1 MRTIDETYK
10 MLALAPSR
18 RIYCRAVFGTKN
30 GGQWTDSRTY
40 RENDYIISASI
51 DIGAKS
57 GGLEIG
63 RAYCAK
69 LTLRLACGASVSQ
82 SDQVKIGVGF
92 LGADGTVSK
101 WVQLGVFYVDT
112 VKKSDNIIT
121 ITAYDRM
128 LRAQKF
134 YTSSLT
140 YPCKMSD
147 MLGEI
152 CGQMGIVT
160 VGGFALPIDPVI
172 LRMPVKGQD
181 SDGNTVL
188 YTRREV
194 LSYIASACAGNFFFN
209 GDGQLDLTDFSAVSE
224 NMAAENS
231 ISAEI
236 SDETFTV
243 SGVAWIDNG
252 ISHSRYDEDTT
263 GLMEFEN
270 PLPFQSKPPLLD
282 FIDGKLTALSYS
294 NGEVPEV
301 YALNYNDTGRGIEG
315 EIRGFAFDLVD
326 ADTVRILAAED
337 PNLLPEKTLDIE
349 RDKKWNVQKMNAE
362 ILQGI
367 IQGEA
372 IPEIANR
379 LQNVT
384 DMNRGAAVRNART
397 MVTGA
402 ENRGRLEAQKRA
414 EADGVILEREWI
426 SANDGRTR
434 DLHAELDGQTRKI
447 GKPFEVGG
455 YSIMYPGD
463 PSAAPEMVYNCRCTT
478 GTAVKGFKNPVTG
491 KAAMI

>member
-1 MRTIDETYK
+1 MREIDSTYK
-10 MLALAPSR
+10 ALALAPSR
-18 RIYCRAVFGTKN
+18 RIYCRAVFGTKS

-40 RENDYIISASI
+40 RENDNIISASI

-69 LTLRLACGASVSQ
+69 LTLRLFGGASVSQ

-224 NMAAENS
+224 EMAAANS

-243 SGVAWIDNG
+243 SGVSWIDNG
-252 ISHSRYDEDTT
+252 ISHSRYDEDTS

-270 PLPFQSKPPLLD
+270 PLPFQSKPPILD
-282 FIDGKLTALSYS
+282 YIDGKLTALAYNNATITRQGCGWYEPGDIVTAFRRDGTSAAVLISGINYKIESGGFTEKIYSSALSENQSNYTTGDVTGQQVPQSVSVSSDKSYTT
-294 NGEVPEV
+294 
-301 YALNYNDTGRGIEG
+301 AIHFTATG
-315 EIRGFAFDLVD
+315 FDLTFSGSGGRFVNVFTVTED
-326 ADTVRILAAED
+326 AAGKITKITNETA
-337 PNLLPEKTLDIE
+337 
-349 RDKKWNVQKMNAE
+349 
-362 ILQGI
+362 
-367 IQGEA
+367 
-372 IPEIANR
+372 
-379 LQNVT
+379 
-384 DMNRGAAVRNART
+384 
-397 MVTGA
+397 
-402 ENRGRLEAQKRA
+402 GR
-414 EADGVILEREWI
+414 
-426 SANDGRTR
+426 
-434 DLHAELDGQTRKI
+434 
-447 GKPFEVGG
+447 
-455 YSIMYPGD
+455 SIDVSYD
-463 PSAAPEMVYNCRCTT
+463 
-478 GTAVKGFKNPVTG
+478 
-491 KAAMI
+491 

>member
-10 MLALAPSR
+10 ALALAPSR
-18 RIYCRAVFGTKN
+18 RIYCRAVFGTKS

-69 LTLRLACGASVSQ
+69 LTLRLSCGASVSQ
-82 SDQVKIGVGF
+82 SDQIKIGVGF
-92 LGADGTVSK
+92 LGADGTISK

-134 YTSSLT
+134 YNSSLS
-140 YPCKMSD
+140 YPCAMSD
-147 MLGEI
+147 ILDEI
-152 CGQMGIVT
+152 CGQMGIAT
-160 VGGFALPIDPVI
+160 VGGFALPIDPVV
-172 LRMPVKGQD
+172 LRAPVKGQD

-231 ISAEI
+231 ITAEI

-243 SGVAWIDNG
+243 SGVTWIDNG
-252 ISHSRYDEDTT
+252 ISHSRYDEDTS

-270 PLPFQSKPPLLD
+270 PLPFQSKPPILD
-282 FIDGKLTALSYS
+282 FIDGKLTALSYNNATITRQGCGWYEPGDIVTAFRRDGTSAAVLISGINYKIESGGFTEKIYSSALSENQS
-294 NGEVPEV
+294 NYTTGDVTGQQVPQSV
-301 YALNYNDTGRGIEG
+301 SAFSDKSYTTAIHFTATG
-315 EIRGFAFDLVD
+315 FDLTFDSSGGRFVNTFT
-326 ADTVRILAAED
+326 ATED
-337 PNLLPEKTLDIE
+337 SAGNITKITNETAGRSID
-349 RDKKWNVQKMNAE
+349 
-362 ILQGI
+362 
-367 IQGEA
+367 
-372 IPEIANR
+372 
-379 LQNVT
+379 VT
-384 DMNRGAAVRNART
+384 YD
-397 MVTGA
+397 
-402 ENRGRLEAQKRA
+402 E
-414 EADGVILEREWI
+414 
-426 SANDGRTR
+426 
-434 DLHAELDGQTRKI
+434 
-447 GKPFEVGG
+447 
-455 YSIMYPGD
+455 
-463 PSAAPEMVYNCRCTT
+463 
-478 GTAVKGFKNPVTG
+478 
-491 KAAMI
+491 